1 MELLNLTK
9 TQHTSRVLNAWLSER
24 EGGHAR
30 AGISALGEN
39 STSTNLTADQL
50 ANMLGAAYTTASG
63 VTVNAETA
71 MRVTTVYACV
81 ALVAGAIASLPLA
94 IYDRETSEKADHD
107 YWWLFNEKACDG
119 WTAATA
125 WEYLI
130 ASKLLYGDGF
140 AQLLRASFYS
150 NKIIGWKP
158 LHPSRVDPFRDAEGL
173 LWYRVTDN
181 SGKQSVIHSADMLHL
196 PSLGFDGL
204 RSPSPITY
212 AAREAI
218 GTSMAAERFSGQFF
232 SQGSTHDI
240 ALKTKSNMS
249 KEQAD
254 GLRASYLARQAGSR
268 GPLVLHGGLEV
279 EKLSITPVDAQ
290 LLPTRLFGVNEI
302 CRALGVPPHMVAHTE
317 KTTSWGSG
325 IAEQGAGFV
334 RYTLLRHIN
343 PLRQE
348 LNTKLWP
355 VRQRFYIEHVTEG
368 LERADLAARSNAH
381 RVALGRAG
389 EPGWMTVNEVR
400 KVENLPPIEGGNTLN
415 TGIKPSEGKEDE
427 PEAAAAAAGQ
437 PSA

>member
-1 MELLNLTK
+1 MQTLNLTAK
-9 TQHTSRVLNAWLSER
+9 QHTSRVLDAWLSGR
-24 EGGHAR
+24 EGGAVR
-30 AGISALGEN
+30 AGIVALGEN
-39 STSTNLTADQL
+39 GSTSNLTADQL
-50 ANMLGAAYTTASG
+50 ANMLGAAYTTAAG
-63 VTVNAETA
+63 TVVTAETA

-94 IYDRETSEKADHD
+94 IYDRETGDTADHD
-107 YWWLFNEKACDG
+107 YWWLFNEKATEG
-119 WTAATA
+119 WTSAAA

-130 ASKLLYGDGF
+130 SSKLLYGDGF
-140 AQLLRASFYS
+140 AQLLRQNAYT
-150 NKIIGWKP
+150 NRITGWKP
-158 LHPSRVDPFRDAEGL
+158 LHPNRVQPFRGADGSI
-173 LWYRVTDN
+173 WYVVTAV
-181 SGKQSVIHSADMLHL
+181 GGPQYVVPAADMLHL
-196 PSLGFDGL
+196 PSLGYDEQTM

-240 ALKTKSNMS
+240 ALKAKSNLT

-254 GLRASYLARQAGSR
+254 GLRAIYRARQAGSR

-279 EKLSITPVDAQ
+279 EKLSITPVDAE

-334 RYTLLRHIN
+334 RYTLLRHLN

-348 LNTKLWP
+348 LNSKLWP
-355 VRQRFYIEHVTEG
+355 VRQRFYIEHTTEG
-368 LERADLAARSNAH
+368 LERADLQARSNAH

-400 KVENLPPIEGGNTLN
+400 AIENLPPIEGGDKLN
-415 TGIKPSEGKEDE
+415 TGIEPAKSGAEPATKE
-427 PEAAAAAAGQ
+427 PQ
-437 PSA
+437 

>member
-1 MELLNLTK
+1 MQTFNLTAK
-9 TQHTSRVLNAWLSER
+9 PYTSRVLDSWIASR
-24 EGGHAR
+24 EGAAVR
-30 AGISALGEN
+30 AFGEN
-39 STSTNLTADQL
+39 SSTSNLTASEL
-50 ANMLGAAYTTASG
+50 ASMLGATYTTAAG
-63 VTVNAETA
+63 VAVTADTA

-94 IYDRETSEKADHD
+94 IYDRQTKDVADHD
-107 YWWLFNEKACDG
+107 YWWMFNEKACDG

-130 ASKLLYGDGF
+130 SSKLLYGDGF
-140 AQLLRASFYS
+140 AQLLRASPFS
-150 NKIIGWKP
+150 NRVIGWKP
-158 LHPSRVDPFRDAEGL
+158 LHPSRVDPFRDPEGM
-173 LWYRVTDN
+173 LWYRVTDSN
-181 SGKQSVIHSADMLHL
+181 GKLVVLHSADIIHL

-204 RSPSPITY
+204 RSPSAITY

-218 GTSMAAERFSGQFF
+218 GNSMAAERFSGQFF

-240 ALKTKSNMS
+240 ALKSKAGLN

-254 GLRASYLARQAGSR
+254 AIRTSYLQRQAGSR

-279 EKLSITPVDAQ
+279 EKLSITPVDAE

-302 CRALGVPPHMVAHTE
+302 CRAIGVPPHMVAHTE
-317 KTTSWGSG
+317 KSTSWGSG

-355 VRQRFYIEHVTEG
+355 VRQRYYIEHITEG

-400 KVENLPPIEGGNTLN
+400 SIENLPPMTGGDKLN
-415 TGIKPSEGKEDE
+415 TGIQPSEGKKNE
-427 PEAAAAAAGQ
+427 PETASATAG
-437 PSA
+437 

>member
-1 MELLNLTK
+1 MRSFDLTNN
-9 TQHTSRVLNAWLSER
+9 QHTSRVLDGWLASR

-30 AGISALGEN
+30 AGISALGQN
-39 STSTNLTADQL
+39 AATTNLTANEL
-50 ANMLGAAYTTASG
+50 ASMLGASHTTASG
-63 VTVNAETA
+63 VAVTAETA

-81 ALVAGAIASLPLA
+81 ALVAGAIASLPVA
-94 IYDRETSEKADHD
+94 IYDRETEARTNHD
-107 YWWLFNEKACDG
+107 YWWMFNEKACDG

-130 ASKLLYGDGF
+130 SSKLLYGDGF
-140 AQLLRASFYS
+140 AQLLRASPYS
-150 NKIIGWKP
+150 NRVTGWKP
-158 LHPSRVDPFRDAEGL
+158 LHPDRVEPFRDAEGM
-173 LWYRVTDN
+173 LWYRVTYSD
-181 SGKQSVIHSADMLHL
+181 GKQSILNSADVLHL

-204 RSPSPITY
+204 RSPSAITY

-240 ALKTKSNMS
+240 ALKS
-249 KEQAD
+249 KAGLTREQAD
-254 GLRASYLARQAGSR
+254 GLRSSYLARQAGSR

-279 EKLSITPVDAQ
+279 EKLSITPVDAE

-348 LNTKLWP
+348 LNSKLWP
-355 VRQRFYIEHVTEG
+355 VRQRYYVEHVTEG

-400 KVENLPPIEGGNTLN
+400 KVENLPPIDGGDMLN
-415 TGIKPSEGKEDE
+415 TGAKSPEGTTDE
-427 PEAAAAAAGQ
+427 PQTAATAA
-437 PSA
+437 

>member
-1 MELLNLTK
+1 MQTLNLTAK
-9 TQHTSRVLNAWLSER
+9 QYTSRVLDSWLSER
-24 EGGHAR
+24 EGGHVR
-30 AGISALGEN
+30 AGVVALGEN
-39 STSTNLTADQL
+39 STSTNMTADQL

-63 VTVNAETA
+63 AVVTAETA

-81 ALVAGAIASLPLA
+81 ALVAGAIASLPVA
-94 IYDRETSEKADHD
+94 IYDRETGAKADHD

-130 ASKLLYGDGF
+130 SSKLLHGDGF
-140 AQLLRASFYS
+140 AQLLRASFHS
-150 NKIIGWKP
+150 NRIIGWKP
-158 LHPSRVDPFRDAEGL
+158 LHPNRVEPFRDAEGT
-173 LWYRVTDN
+173 LWYRVTDT
-181 SGKQSVIHSADMLHL
+181 SGKQSVLHSADMLHI

-218 GTSMAAERFSGQFF
+218 GTSMAAEKFSGQFF

-240 ALKTKSNMS
+240 ALKTKSS
-249 KEQAD
+249 LTKEQAD
-254 GLRASYLARQAGSR
+254 GVRASYLARQAGSR

-279 EKLSITPVDAQ
+279 EKLSITPVDAE

-368 LERADLAARSNAH
+368 LERADLQARSNAH

-389 EPGWMTVNEVR
+389 EPAWMTVNEVR
-400 KVENLPPIEGGNTLN
+400 EIENLQPIAGGNTLN
-415 TGIKPSEGKEDE
+415 TGTEPKKEAPNE
-427 PEAAAAAAGQ
+427 PEAAATAA
-437 PSA
+437 